1 MSPPGGSAEMG
12 YEQPTHFDTWVGY
25 DGVLELPRILNAGKR
40 SYTLQAGKRSYTLK
54 AEARS

>member
-1 MSPPGGSAEMG
+1 MG